1 MCRWIA
7 YHGDPIFLDE
17 VILAPAN
24 SLIEQSLNCREGATS
39 TNGDGF
45 GVGWYGQHADPGLYR
60 EVLPAWNDRNLR
72 HLARQIQSPLFFA
85 HVRAST
91 GTETAR
97 FNCHP
102 FAHGRWLFMHNGQIG
117 GYARCRRRL
126 EALLGD
132 RLYQHRKG
140 STDSEL
146 MFLLM
151 VQNGLDVDPMRAVR
165 ETIVQISEAAQSC
178 AVREPF
184 NLTICLADGNRLF
197 ACRHANAEDAPTLYW
212 RHGQTGVLIAS
223 EPFGD
228 MTSQWHS
235 VEPDSILVVDGNTT
249 VHPLFAAT
257 APGSEHDIRMP
268 IHLADTG

>member
-17 VILAPAN
+17 LILEPSN
-24 SLIEQSLNCREGATS
+24 SLIEQSLNCREGSTA

-45 GVGWYGQHADPGLYR
+45 GVGWYGLHEDPGLYR

-72 HLARQIQSPLFFA
+72 HLARQIRSPLFFA

-97 FNCHP
+97 VNCHP

-151 VQNGLDVDPMRAVR
+151 VQNGLDDDPMWAMR
-165 ETIVQISEAAQSC
+165 ETIVQISDAAQSC
-178 AVREPF
+178 AVLEPF
-184 NLTICLADGNRLF
+184 SLTICLADGKRVF
-197 ACRHANAEDAPTLYW
+197 ACRHASAEDAPTLYW
-212 RHGQTGVLIAS
+212 RQDEAGVLVAS
-223 EPFGD
+223 EPSDD
-228 MTSQWHS
+228 MTARWNS
-235 VEPDSILVVDGNTT
+235 VEPDSILVVDGATT
-249 VHPLFAAT
+249 VHPLFEAAT
-257 APGSEHDIRMP
+257 PTQDSHALD
-268 IHLADTG
+268 HLAKVG